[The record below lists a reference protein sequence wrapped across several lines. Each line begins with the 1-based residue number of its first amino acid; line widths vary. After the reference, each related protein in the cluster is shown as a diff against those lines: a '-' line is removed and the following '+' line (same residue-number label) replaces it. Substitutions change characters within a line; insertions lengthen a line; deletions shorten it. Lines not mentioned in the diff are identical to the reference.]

1 MPLRDRSSKKQTR
14 NFPLILGAVAALL
27 LLGGSPAEAG
37 PVVQTKHATVEIL
50 TEKEAVAPGE
60 TQWIGLW
67 FKPIA
72 GWHVYWKNPGDSGLP
87 PRAEFSS
94 STGGSRFSAL
104 EFPTPEKMPYGPLM
118 NYAYE
123 GQVLYLAKW
132 TAPAEIVPGENVTL
146 SASVKWL
153 ICKEECVPGKA
164 LLDVTLPVES
174 KEKLESIG
182 GSHTK
187 LFAEAFSALP
197 INPPNKVEIDL
208 KRNRLE
214 LTYRGTLSKAD
225 LPRIYFFSDSDVG
238 VAPTAKQVVSL
249 TSNGVRVSIPRD
261 PANTKSASDVRGIL
275 KLRENRSVIVG
286 EAVVDSSSP
295 EKSALTVSSSN
306 TDSTGLGLMLL
317 FALLGGVILN
327 LMPCILPVLS
337 IKVMEIASQSGIK
350 TKAIRKH
357 GLVFTLGVLVSFWVL
372 ALVLLI
378 LRAGG
383 TKLGWGFQLQSPYFI
398 ATLAILFFL
407 MAMNLFGFFEVGD
420 RLMGVGGNFARK
432 EGYAGSFFTGVLTTV
447 AATPCSA
454 PFMGTAL
461 GFALTQS
468 AFQAILVLT
477 FLGLGLALPYLVFSF
492 LPNAAKI
499 LPKPGMWMKTLKEF
513 LAFPLLATTVWLCG
527 VLGNQAGVGGIVAV
541 LSALVLIVAVIWIY
555 GHRAD
560 RALSRWMRGFLMV
573 SFSMFAVYALSGLGK
588 MQTARVENPGSRS
601 SMVHAP
607 WKEWSPSALKEALD
621 AKQTVIVNITADWC
635 VTCKVNE
642 TVVFNRDVVKAALG
656 SANVTALL
664 ADWTNGDP
672 VITDAMMKIG
682 RNSVPVYL
690 LYKNGSREPKILPQI
705 LSVSSL
711 LKDLQ

>member
-1 MPLRDRSSKKQTR
+1 MSLREKFRVWSLVSIIGIGAGFFSVPADAAPLEQTR
-14 NFPLILGAVAALL
+14 
-27 LLGGSPAEAG
+27 
-37 PVVQTKHATVEIL
+37 HATVELL

-60 TQWIGLW
+60 TQWIGLY

-94 STGGSRFSAL
+94 STGGSRFSPL

-118 NYAYE
+118 NFAYE
-123 GQVLYLAKW
+123 GAVLYLAKW
-132 TAPAEIVPGENVTL
+132 TAPAEIVPGESMTL
-146 SASVKWL
+146 TANVKWL

-164 LLDVTLPVES
+164 SLDVTLPVET
-174 KEKLESIG
+174 KEKLETIG
-182 GSHTK
+182 GSHSK

-197 INPPNKVEIDL
+197 VNPPKKVEIDL
-208 KRNRLE
+208 QKNRLI
-214 LTYRGTLSKAD
+214 LNYRGTVSKAD
-225 LPRIYFFSDSDVG
+225 LSRVYFFSDSEIG
-238 VAPTAKQVVSL
+238 VAPMSKQDVSF

-261 PANTKSASDVRGIL
+261 TANPKFAEKVASDVRGIL
-275 KLRENRSVIVG
+275 KLRENRSVTVG
-286 EAVVDSSSP
+286 EAVVETLAP
-295 EKSALTVSSSN
+295 EKSALSIAPTDVS
-306 TDSTGLGLMLL
+306 STGLGLMLF
-317 FALLGGVILN
+317 FALLGGIILN

-350 TKAIRKH
+350 TKEIRKH
-357 GLVFTLGVLVSFWVL
+357 GIVFTMGVLVSFWAL
-372 ALVLLI
+372 ALVLLT

-398 ATLAILFFL
+398 AALAILFFL

-420 RLMGVGGNFARK
+420 RIMGVGGKFARK

-468 AFQAILVLT
+468 AFQAVLVLT
-477 FLGLGLALPYLVFSF
+477 FLGLGLALPYLIFSF

-527 VLGNQAGVGGIVAV
+527 VLGSQAGVGGVVAV
-541 LSALVLIVAVIWIY
+541 LTAIVLIVAVIWIY

-560 RALSRWMRGFLMV
+560 RALSKWMRGFLMI
-573 SFSMFAVYALSGLGK
+573 SFSALTVYVLSGLGP
-588 MQTARVENPGSRS
+588 MQTARAENPEIKSAL
-601 SMVHAP
+601 VHAP
-607 WKEWSPSALKEALD
+607 WKEWSPTALQEALD
-621 AKQTVIVNITADWC
+621 AKKTVIVNITAEWC

-642 TVVFNRDVVKAALG
+642 TVVFKRSSVKAALG
-656 SANVTALL
+656 APGVVALL

-672 VITDAMMKIG
+672 VITEAMMKIG

-705 LSVSSL
+705 LSADSL